1 MIKNK
6 KENKERKLV
15 EIAWKGINALDLGT
29 ILSMWCDGYIFQVND
44 GEISSLLMTDQS
56 VC

>member
-1 MIKNK
+1 MNKNK
-6 KENKERKLV
+6 KENKERKLI
-15 EIAWKGINALDLGT
+15 EIVWNGINALDLGT

-44 GEISSLLMTDQS
+44 GEISSLLMADQS